1 MEDPQYEYRKARYES
16 YVKEREA
23 LRDSSLEISGRY
35 DKSILFLSGGALA
48 LSLTFIEKIT
58 PVPAPWT
65 FVLLGA
71 AWLLL
76 ILSVVLELYALA
88 TSQTAINE
96 QIAILDAEYDT
107 FLENLTGD
115 TTVSSHHTPPAREN
129 RYTARTRRLNVW
141 SLRFMVLGLG
151 FLCLFSGINLPF
163 SQRSRD
169 MAEQTQ
175 KSRGSYV
182 PPGNVRPPPPPP
194 PLPAPK
200 PAPSQGSQK

>member
-48 LSLTFIEKIT
+48 LSLTFIEKI
-58 PVPAPWT
+58 APLPTAWT
-65 FVLLGA
+65 FVLLA
-71 AWLLL
+71 TAWLLL
-76 ILSVVLELYALA
+76 IASVVLELYALA

-96 QIAILDAEYDT
+96 QITILDAEYDT

-115 TTVSSHHTPPAREN
+115 ITISGHHTPPAREN
-129 RYTARTRRLNVW
+129 KFTARTRRLNVW

-163 SQRSRD
+163 SRGRHD

-182 PPGNVRPPPPPP
+182 LPGNVRPPPP
-194 PLPAPK
+194 PK

>member
-16 YVKEREA
+16 YVKERET

-48 LSLTFIEKIT
+48 LSLTFIEKI
-58 PVPAPWT
+58 APLPTAWT
-65 FVLLGA
+65 FVLLA
-71 AWLLL
+71 TAWLLL
-76 ILSVVLELYALA
+76 IASVVLELYALA

-96 QIAILDAEYDT
+96 QITILDAEYDT

-115 TTVSSHHTPPAREN
+115 ITISGHHTPPAREN
-129 RYTARTRRLNVW
+129 RFTARTRRLNVW

-163 SQRSRD
+163 TRGRHD

-194 PLPAPK
+194 SPAPK
-200 PAPSQGSQK
+200 PAPSRGSQK